1 MVRMTSFDADLVHR
15 WFDRVLDEPVMPH
28 WGIVPTEQERFA
40 LSQGASRVEAAV
52 LNDQLPSALAAEPLT
67 ELPALMVLRY
77 LDALAAG
84 IASTRLAFRGVDG
97 AGDPAL
103 GGIAD
108 GDVGAFALVAGLNA
122 GAAALHGEIAA
133 SSYRLGRVGAEPT
146 AAESARLAGVA
157 AAELVVNGAGLHDVA
172 GTAAGVAMNGWQI
185 GLPDDPVER
194 IEYRARGLVGLV
206 LVALEQQTRDPEP
219 PGEPASCGALPGE
232 NLGRP
237 FPAEITFTMGLAP
250 AEIRSLTVDL
260 TGLTAEVTVWPGSQW
275 PRFHVHTDRAGDV
288 IGQVYAYGT
297 PFDLLITERD
307 RLA

>member
-1 MVRMTSFDADLVHR
+1 MVRMTSFDADVVRR
-15 WFDRVLDEPVMPH
+15 WFHRVRDETVMPH

-40 LSQGASRVEAAV
+40 LTQGASRVEAAV
-52 LNDQLPSALAAEPLT
+52 SIDQLPSAGTSEPLT

-84 IASTRLAFRGVDG
+84 IASTRLAFSNFDADADV
-97 AGDPAL
+97 
-103 GGIAD
+103 GG
-108 GDVGAFALVAGLNA
+108 GDVAAFALVAGLNA

-133 SSYRLGRVGAEPT
+133 SSYRRGRGGPEPT

-157 AAELVVNGAGLHDVA
+157 AAELVVNGAGLHDIA

-185 GLPDDPVER
+185 GLPDDPVDR

-206 LVALEQQTRDPEP
+206 LVALEQETRDPEP

-250 AEIRSLTVDL
+250 AEIRALTADL
-260 TGLTAEVTVWPGSQW
+260 TGLAAEVTVWPGSRW

-297 PFDLLITERD
+297 PFDLLITEQD
-307 RLA
+307 

>member
-1 MVRMTSFDADLVHR
+1 
-15 WFDRVLDEPVMPH
+15 MPH

-40 LSQGASRVEAAV
+40 LTQGASRVESAV
-52 LNDQLPSALAAEPLT
+52 QNDQLPSAVDAEPLT
-67 ELPALMVLRY
+67 ELPAVMVLRY

-84 IASTRLAFRGVDG
+84 VASTRLAFMNVSADFGG
-97 AGDPAL
+97 ATAGDVA
-103 GGIAD
+103 
-108 GDVGAFALVAGLNA
+108 AFALVAGLNA
-122 GAAALHGEIAA
+122 GAAALHGENAGTP
-133 SSYRLGRVGAEPT
+133 YRLGSSGTEPT

-157 AAELVVNGAGLHDVA
+157 AAELVVDGAGLHEVA
-172 GTAAGVAMNGWQI
+172 GTAAGVAMNGWRI
-185 GLPDDPVER
+185 GLPDDPVDR

-206 LVALEQQTRDPEP
+206 LVALEQETRDPEP

-232 NLGRP
+232 NLGRA

-260 TGLTAEVTVWPGSQW
+260 AGLGAEVTVWPGSQW

-288 IGQVYAYGT
+288 IGQVYAFGT

-307 RLA
+307 